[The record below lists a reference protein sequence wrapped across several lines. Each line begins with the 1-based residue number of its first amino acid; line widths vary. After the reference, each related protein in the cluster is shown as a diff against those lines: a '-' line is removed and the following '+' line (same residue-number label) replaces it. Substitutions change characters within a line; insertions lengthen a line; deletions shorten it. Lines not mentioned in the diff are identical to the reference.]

1 VTVRSSSCATRHN
14 ACSCKQQRHEER
26 MNCSRKE
33 NTNEQNVSMSGLKF
47 KAYVH
52 DSGCEFVTQRRVST
66 NTNVLAS
73 VAYCCSALAI
83 KTNDQ

>member
-1 VTVRSSSCATRHN
+1 MTVRSSSCATRHN

-52 DSGCEFVTQRRVST
+52 DSGRVST